1 MMLRIRTIADEV
13 VRLSNDKPSAIFRLQ
28 GSFASSSTAA
38 TQSAFTSTIAMA
50 NGTNDVTA
58 VLGISIEPLSEIEPQ
73 IATLTSSLSK
83 SPPDLTKDPIAL
95 AEKIVKHL
103 FNYVSGFVGG
113 GAMTPE
119 TSVPLNI
126 IAQWYEKF
134 LGKVKA
140 GGVSFLERGD

>member
-1 MMLRIRTIADEV
+1 MLRIIANED
-13 VRLSNDKPSAIFRLQ
+13 VRLSNDKPSAIFRLR
-28 GSFASSSTAA
+28 GSFTPSSTAA
-38 TQSAFTSTIAMA
+38 TQSAFTATTAMVNA
-50 NGTNDVTA
+50 TNDVTA
-58 VLGISIEPLSEIEPQ
+58 VLGIAIEPLSEIETQ

-83 SPPDLTKDPIAL
+83 PTPDLTKDPIAL

-103 FNYVSGFVGG
+103 FNYVSGFMGG
-113 GAMTPE
+113 VVTPE

-140 GGVSFLERGD
+140 GGVGFLERGE